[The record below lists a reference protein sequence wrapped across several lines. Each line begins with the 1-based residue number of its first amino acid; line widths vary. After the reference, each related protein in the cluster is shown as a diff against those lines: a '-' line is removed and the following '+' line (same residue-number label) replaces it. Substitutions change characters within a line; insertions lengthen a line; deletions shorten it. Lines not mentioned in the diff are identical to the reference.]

1 MAVYSL
7 IYKSPFVSICIIFVT
22 LLNIDSVNNFLVLN
36 ITYTNQLLLL
46 YFKVLIVE
54 KLLKL
59 MSIKVKKGDASLSRP
74 SKRKANSDA
83 TNKHCGHLRTTFR
96 RHQEDAPIPQKR
108 PKKTTP
114 FKVGFVETPLPLL
127 PCTLLNNR
135 MTFKNNRCTLLLCP
149 SPSPLERRYFMDS
162 PLV

>member
-1 MAVYSL
+1 MVVYSL

-83 TNKHCGHLRTTFR
+83 TNKHCGNLRTTFR

-114 FKVGFVETPLPLL
+114 FKVGFVETPRPLL
-127 PCTLLNNR
+127 HICLR
-135 MTFKNNRCTLLLCP
+135 MCVEIWNHFHCILII
-149 SPSPLERRYFMDS
+149 
-162 PLV
+162 